1 MLIPLIKKR
10 LIMAGR
16 IFAYC
21 RVSTLEQDT
30 ANQLLAIEKA
40 GYQIEPSRVITEKV
54 SGSLQAMKREQF
66 KLLVDHKL
74 ESGDTLV
81 VLKLDRL
88 GRDNIDLQETINQL
102 MEKGVKVVSLDL
114 PVSDLSSSE
123 GKLMLQLFASFA
135 EFERNRIRER
145 TSDGLARAKR
155 EGKKLGRPK
164 ATSTTAKVQAAK
176 ARKLSQ
182 AKVAEELGVSLP
194 TVKRH
199 WNKKSVCKS

>member
-1 MLIPLIKKR
+1 MS
-10 LIMAGR
+10 GR
-16 IFAYC
+16 EFAYC

-30 ANQLLAIEKA
+30 ANQVLAIKKA
-40 GYQIEPSRVITEKV
+40 GYDIEPSRVISEKV
-54 SGSLQAMKREQF
+54 SGSVQAMQREQF

-88 GRDNIDLQETINQL
+88 GRDNIDLQQTINKL
-102 MEKGVKVVSLDL
+102 TDKGVKVVSLDL

-145 TSDGLARAKR
+145 TSEGLARAKK
-155 EGKKLGRPK
+155 EGKQLGRPQ

-182 AKVAEELGVSLP
+182 TKVAVELGISLP

-199 WNKKSVCKS
+199 WNKLA

>member
-1 MLIPLIKKR
+1 MT
-10 LIMAGR
+10 GR
-16 IFAYC
+16 TFAYC

-30 ANQLLAIEKA
+30 TNQILAIEKA
-40 GYQIEPSRVITEKV
+40 GYNIDPSRVISEKV
-54 SGSLQAMKREQF
+54 SGSVQAMQRGQF

-88 GRDNIDLQETINQL
+88 GRDNIDLQQTINKL
-102 MEKGVKVVSLDL
+102 TDKGVKVVSLDL

-145 TSDGLARAKR
+145 TSEGLARAVKD
-155 EGKKLGRPK
+155 GVKLGRPK

-182 AKVAEELGVSLP
+182 AKVAAELGMSLP

-199 WNKKSVCKS
+199 WNLGVIAQA